1 MGIQK
6 RSMSRDKQLEVEVK
20 FLVADLSAFRARLV
34 AAGGTLKKERV
45 FERNVRFDTPNNGL
59 LKKGELLR
67 LRQDAAVRVTF
78 KGEVPED
85 LHSEVKVREELEIS
99 VNDFDTTALIFERL
113 GFAPVQVYEKYRETF
128 TLGDL
133 EIVLDEMPY
142 GNFVELEGEESAIKT
157 AAADLRLTWSK
168 RITNNY
174 LGLMADLKRFHQLD
188 FDDLTF
194 ANFEGRDISIADI
207 APIT

>member
-1 MGIQK
+1 
-6 RSMSRDKQLEVEVK
+6 MSGDKQLEVEVK
-20 FLVADLSAFRARLV
+20 FLVADLTAFRTRLS

-45 FERNVRFDTPNNGL
+45 FERNVRFDTPDNAL

-78 KGEVPED
+78 KREVPEE
-85 LHSEVKVREELEIS
+85 LHSEVKVREELEII
-99 VNDFDTTALIFERL
+99 VNDFDTAALIFERL

-142 GNFVELEGEESAIKT
+142 GDFVELEGEESAIKT
-157 AAADLRLTWSK
+157 AATELSLAWSQ

>member
-1 MGIQK
+1 
-6 RSMSRDKQLEVEVK
+6 MSEDKQLEVEVK
-20 FLVADLSAFRARLV
+20 FLVADLIAFRERLL
-34 AAGGTLKKERV
+34 ADGGSLKKERV
-45 FERNVRFDTPNNGL
+45 FERNVRFDTPDNAL

-67 LRQDAAVRVTF
+67 LRQDTAVRVTF

-85 LHSEVKVREELEIS
+85 MQSEAKVREELEMNVS
-99 VNDFDTTALIFERL
+99 DFDTTAQIFERL

-128 TLGDL
+128 TLDGI

-142 GNFVELEGEESAIKT
+142 GEFVELEGEEVAIKT
-157 AAADLRLTWSK
+157 AATDLGLAWSK
-168 RITNNY
+168 RINNNY
-174 LGLMADLKRFHQLD
+174 LGLMADLKQFHQLD

-207 APIT
+207 APPT